1 MKILIGIQHPK
12 QVHLFKN
19 TIFQLINKGHDV
31 KIVAIDKEITRE
43 LLERLHI
50 PFTLLGINQPTL
62 WKKFLELLK
71 REYKTFN
78 IIREFKPNL
87 VIGRAVPH
95 LAHVSAFFR
104 IPFIIFEDTEL
115 AGAIHKITI
124 PFASTIVT
132 PSSYM
137 GNFGKKH
144 VRYNGFDELSYL
156 HPNNFTPDPQ
166 IFKNLGLNKG
176 EPFIVMRF
184 ISWNAYHDVNL
195 KGIADYP
202 TLIRDL
208 EPYGKVFVSA
218 EGNLDPSLEKYR
230 LHINPEKM
238 HSLLYYARLYLGE
251 GGTMAVEAAVLGTPA
266 IHVEVNSNGIATGNF
281 CGNFRELHDK
291 YGLLF
296 FFADQ
301 DKAFSKALE
310 IFKNG
315 NVKEEWKNKR
325 DALLMDKIDVSAWMT
340 DFIDR
345 YPESFY
351 EYKSENRKSK

>member
-1 MKILIGIQHPK
+1 LKILIGIQHPK

-19 TIFQLINKGHDV
+19 TIFQLVNKGHDV

-50 PFTLLGINQPTL
+50 PFTLLGENQPTL
-62 WKKFLELLK
+62 GKKFWELLS

-78 IIREFKPNL
+78 IIKEFKPDL

-95 LAHVSAFFR
+95 LAHVSAIFR

-132 PSSYM
+132 PSSYL
-137 GNFGKKH
+137 GNFGEKH
-144 VRYNGFDELSYL
+144 VRYNGYDELSYL
-156 HPNNFTPDPQ
+156 HPNYFIPDPQ
-166 IFKNLGLNKG
+166 IFKNLGLDEG
-176 EPFIVMRF
+176 DPFIVLRF

-202 TLIRDL
+202 RLIRDL

-218 EGNLDPSLEKYR
+218 EGRLDPSLEKYR
-230 LHINPEKM
+230 IQSNPEKM
-238 HSLLYYARLYLGE
+238 HSLLYYAQLYIGE
-251 GGTMAVEAAVLGTPA
+251 GGTMAVEAAILGTPS
-266 IHVEVNSNGIATGNF
+266 IHVEGNAEGIATGNLT
-281 CGNFRELHDK
+281 GNFRELRDK

-296 FFADQ
+296 YFAKQ
-301 DKAFSKALE
+301 EEAFSKALE
-310 IFKNG
+310 ILKNS
-315 NVKEEWKNKR
+315 NAKPEWQKKR
-325 DALLMDKIDVSAWMT
+325 DMLLKDKIDVTEWMT
-340 DFIDR
+340 DFIEK
-345 YPESFY
+345 YPDSFDQ
-351 EYKSENRKSK
+351 YKKKNRTS